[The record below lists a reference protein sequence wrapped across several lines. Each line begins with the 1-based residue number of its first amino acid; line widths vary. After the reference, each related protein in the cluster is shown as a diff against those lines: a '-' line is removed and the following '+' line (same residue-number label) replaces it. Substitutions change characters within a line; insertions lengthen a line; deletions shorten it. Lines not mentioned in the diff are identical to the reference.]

1 MVKISIFHLF
11 RCVLIQDHSISRELL
26 IFSMEIFMF
35 IFLYWGG
42 FLQVG
47 MSMIAKNNDDI
58 NLELQWV
65 PFHNVYVC
73 GFLFLSLLFVAF
85 NRNILTQW
93 QRNGLKWIGSMA
105 NYLCANQFCACYD
118 STNHILFISKWLIA
132 VRMKNIYILYMTH
145 LSQWFATTR
154 TSYLNCSMLNN
165 EI

>member
-1 MVKISIFHLF
+1 
-11 RCVLIQDHSISRELL
+11 
-26 IFSMEIFMF
+26 
-35 IFLYWGG
+35 
-42 FLQVG
+42 
-47 MSMIAKNNDDI
+47 MIAKNNDDI

-132 VRMKNIYILYMTH
+132 VRMKNVYIWRTYLNGSPPHELLIWTVPCSTTKYRTTNKKTTKH
-145 LSQWFATTR
+145 IHISIDQLRATT
-154 TSYLNCSMLNN
+154 TSQQYW
-165 EI
+165 